1 MAIVLLILICL
12 ALFAGVIFLAYKLGD
27 TVLEMFSQLAG
38 ISKGELEMLLFGV
51 IFVVISV
58 VIFVKLIKHIKRFD

>member
-12 ALFAGVIFLAYKLGD
+12 ALFAGVIFLAYKFGD

-38 ISKGELEMLLFGV
+38 ISKGELEMFLFGV

>member
-38 ISKGELEMLLFGV
+38 ISKGELEMLLF
-51 IFVVISV
+51 V
-58 VIFVKLIKHIKRFD
+58 VIFAVISAVICVKLIKHIKRFD

>member
-1 MAIVLLILICL
+1 MAIVLLILICI

-38 ISKGELEMLLFGV
+38 ISKGELEMFLFGV

>member
-12 ALFAGVIFLAYKLGD
+12 ALLAGVIFLAYKLGH

-38 ISKGELEMLLFGV
+38 ISKGELEMFLFGV

-58 VIFVKLIKHIKRFD
+58 VICVKLIKHIKRFD

>member
-38 ISKGELEMLLFGV
+38 ISKGELEMFLFGV

>member
-38 ISKGELEMLLFGV
+38 ISKGELEMFLFGV
-51 IFVVISV
+51 IFAVISV
-58 VIFVKLIKHIKRFD
+58 VICVKLIKHLKRFD

>member
-12 ALFAGVIFLAYKLGD
+12 ALFAGVIFLAYKLGN

-51 IFVVISV
+51 IFAVISA
-58 VIFVKLIKHIKRFD
+58 VICVKLIKHIKRFD

>member
-38 ISKGELEMLLFGV
+38 ISKGELEMFLFGV

-58 VIFVKLIKHIKRFD
+58 VICVKLIKHIKRFD

>member
-12 ALFAGVIFLAYKLGD
+12 ALFAGVIFLAYKLGN

-51 IFVVISV
+51 IFAVISA
-58 VIFVKLIKHIKRFD
+58 VICVKLIKHIKRFN

>member
-1 MAIVLLILICL
+1 MVIVLLILICL

-51 IFVVISV
+51 IFAVISA
-58 VIFVKLIKHIKRFD
+58 VICVKLIKHIKRFD

>member
-1 MAIVLLILICL
+1 MVIVLLILICL

-38 ISKGELEMLLFGV
+38 ISKGELEMFLFGV

>member
-38 ISKGELEMLLFGV
+38 ISKGELKCFCLE
-51 IFVVISV
+51 
-58 VIFVKLIKHIKRFD
+58 

>member
-51 IFVVISV
+51 IFAVISA
-58 VIFVKLIKHIKRFD
+58 VICVKLIKHLKRFD

>member
-38 ISKGELEMLLFGV
+38 ISKGELEMFLFGV

-58 VIFVKLIKHIKRFD
+58 VIFVRLIKHIKRFD

>member
-38 ISKGELEMLLFGV
+38 ISKGELEMFLFGV

-58 VIFVKLIKHIKRFD
+58 VICVKLIKHLKRFD